1 MTCNWNTSWTPTD
14 KLDKCKWIQ
23 CINPPQ
29 VRTVRMRNKKQKKYC
44 YFQPPDGTNLVSNW
58 DGEPVEFFDNSSYS
72 CASQDLYFE
81 MDRNKVSW
89 NMTCLDDGSWDEPQT
104 WPVCL
109 ECKIIK
115 VGKQKVDE

>member
-1 MTCNWNTSWTPTD
+1 MTCNWNKSWTPTD

-29 VRTVRMRNKKQKKYC
+29 VRTNMITD
-44 YFQPPDGTNLVSNW
+44 YFVINTFKSPEGTNLVSDW
-58 DGEPVEFFDNSSYS
+58 DEEPVEFFDNSSYS

-81 MDRNKVSW
+81 MDRDKVAW
-89 NMTCLDDGSWDEPQT
+89 NMTCLDDGSWDVPAT

-109 ECKIIK
+109 SCE
-115 VGKQKVDE
+115 